1 MEDNLEYLLAAFSLV
16 WLAVFVYVFYLSR
29 KQVQLEQQVESLKR
43 RLAEE
48 KTIPPV
54 PPRK

>member
-16 WLAVFVYVFYLSR
+16 WLAVFVYIFYLSR

-43 RLAEE
+43 RLTEE
-48 KTIPPV
+48 KTV
-54 PPRK
+54 PPASPRK